1 VTTAEDQRTKS
12 GAWPRAHSRAA
23 ATRRFQ
29 SAVGGQ
35 VRFGGEGTTNPVEL
49 PVPAPGEPVE
59 LSVAGGHPPA
69 PGDLGLV
76 QAFVNTFWD
85 LDRHAERLVDPAAL
99 STWLS
104 QRSLLDPDTTLSR
117 LDLARALDVRAGLH
131 ALLFANNS
139 VPVDRDAVARLNR
152 VLARGG
158 LALRLDAVAPPEFMA
173 HGRDL
178 DAALALLASIV
189 AVAQLDG
196 RWFRLKACR
205 GEHCGWAFYD
215 HSRNQAS
222 NWCAMSLCGT
232 RTKSRE
238 YRRRRR

>member
-1 VTTAEDQRTKS
+1 V
-12 GAWPRAHSRAA
+12 
-23 ATRRFQ
+23 
-29 SAVGGQ
+29 
-35 VRFGGEGTTNPVEL
+35 
-49 PVPAPGEPVE
+49 
-59 LSVAGGHPPA
+59 
-69 PGDLGLV
+69 
-76 QAFVNTFWD
+76 
-85 LDRHAERLVDPAAL
+85 
-99 STWLS
+99 
-104 QRSLLDPDTTLSR
+104 
-117 LDLARALDVRAGLH
+117 ARA
-131 ALLFANNS
+131 
-139 VPVDRDAVARLNR
+139 AVARLNR